1 MLDAYVASLIAL
13 SARLRTEQRLNL
25 RRACFG
31 AGFLFALSPWA
42 SPALALSLGIA
53 MALVLANPFS
63 SIGSRV
69 SGSMLRIGVVLLGFG
84 MSLPK
89 VLEVGRDGAVMAA
102 VTIAATMLLGF
113 ALGKSLRVDARTS
126 TLISAGTAVCG
137 GSAIAAMAAVIGA
150 VEGEIAVALGTV
162 FLLNAVALYLFPMM
176 GELLN
181 MAPDVFGMWAGV
193 AIHDLSSVVGAA
205 SQFGADS
212 LQIATAVKLS
222 RTLWIV
228 PLAFVATAWI
238 RATQDGAQDGAK
250 AGGSRIKPP
259 YFILLFLLAS
269 VSREIFPA
277 VDTVAP
283 TLALAAKAFLT
294 AALFVIGAG
303 ISPAAL
309 RQVGWRPM
317 VQGLVLWM
325 FISSAALG
333 GTLYLEPLIS
343 G

>member
-1 MLDAYVASLIAL
+1 MFDFNASLLAL
-13 SARLRTEQRLNL
+13 STRLRSELGL
-25 RRACFG
+25 RFRQVCFG
-31 AGFLFALSPWA
+31 AGFLFAFSPWA
-42 SPALALSLGIA
+42 SPAIALTLGIALALSLE
-53 MALVLANPFS
+53 NPFS
-63 SIGSRV
+63 SLGSRA
-69 SGSMLRIGVVLLGFG
+69 SGFMLRIGVVLLGFG

-89 VLEVGRDGAVMAA
+89 VLEVGRDGALMAA

-113 ALGKSLRVDARTS
+113 ALGRGLKVDPRTS

-162 FLLNAVALYLFPMM
+162 FLLNAVALYVFPLL
-176 GELLN
+176 GEFLN
-181 MAPDVFGMWAGV
+181 MAPDVFGMWAGI

-205 SQFGADS
+205 SQFGSDA

-238 RATQDGAQDGAK
+238 RSTNSGAGES
-250 AGGSRIKPP
+250 AGSDANSKIRPP

-269 VSREIFPA
+269 LSRELSPTVEA
-277 VDTVAP
+277 VAP
-283 TLALAAKAFLT
+283 TLALTAKAFLT

-309 RQVGWRPM
+309 RQVGWQPM
-317 VQGLVLWM
+317 VQGLVLWI
-325 FISSAALG
+325 FISSTALG
-333 GTLYLEPLIS
+333 ATLYF
-343 G
+343 GGVAG